1 MAACDL
7 PGWRARGLTTIPG
20 PIFQPDLEYRAS
32 RPGRAADHV
41 PPAAAARPVPSSGS
55 GEDVYVET
63 GITPLRAREANRS
76 AVAALLGSAGIGFF
90 AVRGTS
96 DHGTVVAVCEDDRD
110 QVLEALFRGMG
121 QYAGHLSVIDPHASR
136 PASPVSTRDPKAWRD
151 VRSAAALQVS
161 WYRTDAARQLTL
173 GHEYGCVIE
182 FWRRQGTHL
191 VAPRAN
197 RVVWAVSSEGGNV
210 FGAPRLFSRFV
221 SDSTPHVDA
230 PPLATRPE
238 FLVTCVEDI
247 SFPVDAVYTWVDGND
262 PAWKQRKATAKG
274 EVYHAESA
282 SDARFISRDELRY
295 SVRSLYMFAPWIAN
309 VYIVTDDQVP
319 AWLREDVP
327 GIRVVSHREV
337 FRNPADLPT
346 FNSHSIESQLH
357 HIDGLSE
364 HFLYFND
371 DMFLGRPVAPHAF
384 FTPSGTARYFP
395 SRNRIPQ
402 GPVADTDT
410 PVDAACK
417 NNRALLKERFG
428 KVITQPMEHIPYALR
443 RSAMEEAERDF
454 PEAWSRTSA
463 SRFRAM
469 TDLSTTSSFGLYYA
483 ALTGRAQPA
492 SMPFTYLQLA
502 VPDLA
507 DRLQRLLEGRDQD
520 SFCLND
526 AFSTPEDIEVQQE
539 LLDGFL
545 NAYFP
550 APSPFER

>member
-1 MAACDL
+1 M
-7 PGWRARGLTTIPG
+7 TTIPG
-20 PIFQPDLEYRAS
+20 PVVQSDLEYPALRSDMPVDGS
-32 RPGRAADHV
+32 RPASAPRYG
-41 PPAAAARPVPSSGS
+41 PSGDS
-55 GEDVYVET
+55 GEDVYVEHA
-63 GITPLRAREANRS
+63 ITPLRAREANRS
-76 AVAALLGSAGIGFF
+76 AVADLLASAGIDFF
-90 AVRGTS
+90 AVRGAS
-96 DHGTVVAVCEDDRD
+96 DHGTVVAVCEDERDR
-110 QVLEALFRGMG
+110 VLEVLFRGMG
-121 QYAGHLSVIDPHASR
+121 QYAGHLSVIDPQAVR
-136 PASPVSTRDPKAWRD
+136 PALPVSTRDPRAWRD
-151 VRSAAALQVS
+151 VRSAIALQVS
-161 WYRTDAARQLTL
+161 WYRTDSGRHLTL
-173 GHEYGCVIE
+173 GHEYGCTIE
-182 FWRRQGTHL
+182 FWRRHGTHL

-197 RVVWAVSSEGGNV
+197 RVTWAVSSDGGNV
-210 FGAPRLFSRFV
+210 FGAARLFSRFV
-221 SDSTPHVDA
+221 SDATAHLDA

-238 FLVTCVEDI
+238 FLVSCVEDI

-295 SVRSLYMFAPWIAN
+295 SVRSLHMFAPWIAN
-309 VYIVTDDQVP
+309 IYIVTDDQVP

-327 GIRVVSHREV
+327 GIRVVGHREI

-371 DMFLGRPVAPHAF
+371 DMFLGRPVTPHAF
-384 FTPSGTARYFP
+384 FTPGGTARYFP

-402 GPVADTDT
+402 GPVAETDT

-417 NNRALLKERFG
+417 NNRLLLKERFG

-483 ALTGRAQPA
+483 ALTGRAQPGT
-492 SMPFTYLQLA
+492 MPFTYLQLA

-507 DRLQRLLEGRDQD
+507 DRLQRLLEGRNQD

>member
-1 MAACDL
+1 VTTVSDPAVQRAVGDFGGASGARTGAA
-7 PGWRARGLTTIPG
+7 
-20 PIFQPDLEYRAS
+20 ERAS
-32 RPGRAADHV
+32 ARQGHAAAD
-41 PPAAAARPVPSSGS
+41 PERG
-55 GEDVYVET
+55 DVYVEP
-63 GITPLRAREANRS
+63 GLTPLSAREANRS
-76 AVAALLGSAGIGFF
+76 ALTALLASAGVGCF

-96 DHGTVVAVCEDDRD
+96 DHGTVVAVAEEDRER
-110 QVLEALFRGMG
+110 VLGVLFRGLS
-121 QYAGHLSVIDPHASR
+121 QYPGHLSVTDPDKPRQAG
-136 PASPVSTRDPKAWRD
+136 PVSSRDPKAWRE
-151 VRSAAALQVS
+151 VATARVLQVS
-161 WYRTDAARQLTL
+161 WSRTDPGRHLLL
-173 GHEYGCVIE
+173 GHEYGCAIE
-182 FWRRQGTHL
+182 FWQRQGAHL

-197 RVVWAVSSEGGNV
+197 RVTWAVAADGVNV
-210 FGAPRLFSRFV
+210 MGAARLFSRFV
-221 SDSTPHVDA
+221 SDWTERRLA

-238 FLVTCVEDI
+238 FLVNCADDI
-247 SFPVDAVYTWVDGND
+247 AFPVDAVYTWVDGND
-262 PAWKQRKATAKG
+262 PAWKQRKAQAKG

-295 SVRSLYMFAPWIAN
+295 SVRSLHLFAPWIRN

-319 AWLREDVP
+319 DWLREDLP
-327 GIRVVSHREV
+327 GLRIASHREI
-337 FRNPADLPT
+337 FRDPADLPT

-357 HIDGLSE
+357 HIEGLAE

-371 DMFLGRPVAPHAF
+371 DMFMGRPVAPHAF

-402 GPVADTDT
+402 GPVAATDT

-417 NNRALLKERFG
+417 NNRALLKKRFG
-428 KVITQPMEHIPYALR
+428 RVITQPMEHIPYALR

-454 PEAWSRTSA
+454 PEAWARTSA

-469 TDLSTTSSFGLYYA
+469 TDLSPTSSFALYYA
-483 ALTGRAQPA
+483 ALTGRGQPG

-507 DRLQRLLEGRDQD
+507 DRLQRLLDGRDQD
-520 SFCLND
+520 TFCLND
-526 AFSTPEDIEVQQE
+526 AFSTPEDIEAQQE

-550 APSPFER
+550 TPSPHEISPDPSGPHER